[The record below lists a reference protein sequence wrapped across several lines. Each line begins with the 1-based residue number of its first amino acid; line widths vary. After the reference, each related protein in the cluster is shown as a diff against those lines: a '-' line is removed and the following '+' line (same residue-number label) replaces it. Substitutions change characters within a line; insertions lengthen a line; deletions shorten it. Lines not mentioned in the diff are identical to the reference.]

1 MIFLQVPSYI
11 FYIIK
16 YEIEK
21 KKKKVPPLGFNVGG
35 GA

>member
-21 KKKKVPPLGFNVGG
+21 KKKVPPLGFNVGG